1 MPIGTPPESPL
12 GKATV
17 YADAYDPALLFA
29 IARAPQRESL
39 GIGAGAALA
48 FEGADA
54 WTAWE
59 AGWLDADGKPQ
70 VAVAR
75 FEIRCDSPRIVES
88 KSVKLYL
95 TALNQTRFADA
106 GDCAATL
113 RRDLSAATGA
123 PVDVELVLPAA
134 YATLARAEPAG
145 ECIDMLPLRASHDA
159 PDASQLATLSGSADE
174 ALVSRLFRS
183 VCPVTGQPDY
193 ATLQIAYRGA
203 TIDRA
208 SLLAYLVAYRRHPG
222 FHEHCVER
230 IFVDIERAC
239 APAAL
244 SVAARFSRRGG
255 VDINPWRRRGAT
267 GAALPGPTS
276 VQ

>member
-1 MPIGTPPESPL
+1 MPTGTPPESPL

-29 IARAPQRESL
+29 ISRAPQRETL
-39 GIGAGAALA
+39 GIDGGALR

-59 AGWLDADGKPQ
+59 TGWLDATGKPQ

-75 FEIRCDSPRIVES
+75 FEIPCDSPRIVES

-95 TALNQTRFADA
+95 TSLNQARFAHAD
-106 GDCAATL
+106 DCAATL
-113 RRDLSAATGA
+113 RRDLSAATGS
-123 PVDVELVLPAA
+123 PVDVELILPAD
-134 YATLARAEPAG
+134 YARLARAEPAG
-145 ECIDMLPLRASHDA
+145 QCIDALPLTATHDA
-159 PDASQLATLSGSADE
+159 PDASQLATLAGTADE
-174 ALVSRLFRS
+174 SLVSRLFRS

-193 ATLQIAYRGA
+193 ATLQVAYRGT

-208 SLLAYLVAYRRHPG
+208 ALLAYLVAYRRHPG

-239 APAAL
+239 APSAL

-255 VDINPWRRRGAT
+255 VDINPWRRRGDT
-267 GAALPGPTS
+267 GTALAGPTC